1 MILAALS
8 LLVLGTGASP
18 DAATPGEPQP
28 VVVSVER
35 DRVTNVVVTVNG
47 CGDLDAVEVARVL
60 DLELRSV
67 TAEIR
72 SGPPLSVRLE
82 CAGDRL
88 SIAVEDPITRKE
100 LRRDVPAPPR
110 EPGRERIVALA
121 VSELFNA
128 SWLELLA
135 TPPEAPAI
143 PVEPP
148 QSPAPA
154 VAAAETI
161 ARTRTQPARGLELLA
176 GVGVRGRSLESGEPF
191 AAGRIDVGLRGFPSE
206 RLGFVAQI
214 GWDFGQATR
223 GFGRVRGHSIGAAG
237 GLAWRVL
244 PRSGPR
250 PGPRSIIGV
259 GGGLLVG
266 VAWARLSGIAAEPG
280 VATGRTSG
288 VTGDLVAAIGPRVI
302 RGRLRIDLDGEVG
315 VMLRSP
321 RGVVAGE
328 PDVSM
333 GGVWVGA
340 ALRVGAELVGPRR
353 RPAPR

>member
-1 MILAALS
+1 VILAALS

-18 DAATPGEPQP
+18 DAAPPGEPPP

-35 DRVTNVVVTVNG
+35 DRATNVVVTVHG

-82 CAGDRL
+82 CASDRL

-121 VSELFNA
+121 VSALFNA

-148 QSPAPA
+148 QSPEPA

-161 ARTRTQPARGLELLA
+161 ARTRTQPVRGLELLA
-176 GVGVRGRSLESGEPF
+176 GAGVRGRSLESGEPF
-191 AAGRIDVGLRGFPSE
+191 AAGRIDLGVRGFPSE
-206 RLGFVAQI
+206 SLGLAAQI

-223 GFGRVRGHSIGAAG
+223 GFGRVRGHAIGAAG
-237 GLAWRVL
+237 GLAWRV
-244 PRSGPR
+244 RPR
-250 PGPRSIIGV
+250 PGPRSIMAV

-288 VTGDLVAAIGPRVI
+288 VTGDLVASIGPRVM

-340 ALRVGAELVGPRR
+340 ALRVGAELARPRR